1 MTKLFTQIRIL
12 TIFFMIVLVIRGLT
26 VFPIYLELKW
36 IIDSELFA
44 RVVWICRLGVEEYPF
59 IFYGFDWLAFAH
71 LVIAV
76 LFIGV
81 YQHPVR
87 NRWIIQWAMISCLTA
102 LPLAFI
108 AGTIRGIPLFHIL
121 IDCSFAVIGLIPL
134 YIIQTKINRL
144 KKYRAKQKISNWNI
158 TNNVIFLPAFSNYII
173 LDHDT
178 ATSSARCSG

>member
-1 MTKLFTQIRIL
+1 MKKLFTQIRVL
-12 TIFFMIVLVIRGLT
+12 TVFVMIVLVLSGLT
-26 VFPIYLELKW
+26 AFPIYTELKW
-36 IIDSELFA
+36 ILDSEFFPSDS
-44 RVVWICRLGVEEYPF
+44 VVQQWLLKVWKGVKHVHEEYPF

-87 NRWIIQWAMISCLTA
+87 NRWIIQWAMITCICV
-102 LPLAFI
+102 LPLAFV

-121 IDCSFAVIGLIPL
+121 IDCSFGVIGLIPL

-144 KKYRAKQKISNWNI
+144 KKYRTRKER
-158 TNNVIFLPAFSNYII
+158 TVE
-173 LDHDT
+173 T
-178 ATSSARCSG
+178 

>member
-1 MTKLFTQIRIL
+1 MKKLFNQIRIL
-12 TIFFMIVLVIRGLT
+12 TVFVILVLVLSGLT
-26 VFPIYLELKW
+26 AFPIYSELKW
-36 IIDSELFA
+36 IIDFELFPTNS
-44 RVVWICRLGVEEYPF
+44 VVQQWLLKVWGGVNHAHEEYPF

-87 NRWIIQWAMISCLTA
+87 NRWIIQWAMITCIGV

-121 IDCSFAVIGLIPL
+121 IDCSFGVIGLIPL
-134 YIIQTKINRL
+134 FIIQTKINRL
-144 KKYRAKQKISNWNI
+144 KKYRTKQTKTIE
-158 TNNVIFLPAFSNYII
+158 A
-173 LDHDT
+173 
-178 ATSSARCSG
+178 